1 MNNDE
6 SKNLVWAL
14 LFLIFGIILL
24 VSDKDILE
32 TASNILG
39 IFIAITG
46 IIKGIN
52 YVYLKG
58 KLGDYSTTELAISIL
73 LIMFGVS
80 LLVFSKA
87 LSLTIRLIFGLWAL
101 FAGINKIV
109 FAINIKSV
117 DKNGFITYLSSA
129 IIMIIVGILLV
140 SNLLGNVIGLLI
152 IIYSVCEII
161 DYIYYNSNK
170 NKKNYPKNK
179 SKNNKSKK
187 EQKVIEAVIEE

>member
-1 MNNDE
+1 MNNSE
-6 SKNLVWAL
+6 TKNLVWAL
-14 LFLIFGIILL
+14 LFLVFGIILL
-24 VSDKDILE
+24 VSDGDILE

-39 IFIAITG
+39 VVIAIIG

-52 YVYLKG
+52 YIYMKG
-58 KLGDYSTTELAISIL
+58 KLGEYSTIELAISIFL
-73 LIMFGVS
+73 VFFGAS

-87 LSLTIRLIFGLWAL
+87 LSFTIRLIFGLWAL

-109 FAINIKSV
+109 FAINIKKV

-129 IIMIIVGILLV
+129 IIMIVVGILLV

-152 IIYSVCEII
+152 IIYSVCEIV

-170 NKKNYPKNK
+170 NNYPKSKIKKNK
-179 SKNNKSKK
+179 KGKK